1 MDYIENYKQILQEN
15 EYGFLP
21 DKPISVKGVS
31 RGRYERVS
39 IHDACKEVIDLSILM
54 PNGEIN
60 FPITLT
66 KPKVE
71 GKVKTVVAICFEPE
85 VPNRFLPHEVILDKG
100 WAICSFCYEDVTTD
114 DGNFD
119 DKAAKILKGDNSTE
133 KIIYHALG
141 GIMGDTEY
149 ISDVYPTSDFEVGSK
164 VLLFLEKSDNGDFY
178 VDISPSFT
186 FLEDSESKISV
197 EKRLIPKEWRV
208 SDDLIPYIRVSFWV
222 DTDNVIELIEIGFT
236 KWKEK
241 YRNE

>member
-1 MDYIENYKQILQEN
+1 MIKKLLSVILILSFTLTFFTACQNENVEVTKT
-15 EYGFLP
+15 EYYQSYGLWKTFSSFSKAKKYS
-21 DKPISVKGVS
+21 DIVV
-31 RGRYERVS
+31 Y
-39 IHDACKEVIDLSILM
+39 
-54 PNGEIN
+54 GEISEIQKSY
-60 FPITLT
+60 FSVPDGGIARTPVIITPI
-66 KPKVE
+66 
-71 GKVKTVVAICFEPE
+71 
-85 VPNRFLPHEVILDKG
+85 
-100 WAICSFCYEDVTTD
+100 
-114 DGNFD
+114 
-119 DKAAKILKGDNSTE
+119 KILKGDNSTE

-149 ISDVYPTSDFEVGSK
+149 ISDVYPTSNFEVGSK

-186 FLEDSESKISV
+186 FLEDSEGKISV